1 MTLRPKHY
9 DLEVW
14 KEAMRLVRIVYSV
27 TREFPADER
36 FGLSAQMRRAAI
48 SVPSNIAEGAACGTR
63 PGLIRY
69 LQIARGSLI
78 ELDTQLWLAR
88 DLEFVS
94 KHDELAERFVSLFAK
109 LNALITSNKRQQKER
124 K

>member
-1 MTLRPKHY
+1 MLRPKHY

-14 KEAMRLVRIVYSV
+14 KEAMRLVRIVYSI

-48 SVPSNIAEGAACGTR
+48 SVPSNIAEDAACGTR
-63 PGLIRY
+63 PGLVRY

-78 ELDTQLWLAR
+78 ELDTQVWLAR
-88 DLEFVS
+88 DLEFIS
-94 KHDELAERFVSLFAK
+94 KQDELGKQFASLFAK
-109 LNALITSNKRQQKER
+109 LNALITSNKRPRKER

>member
-1 MTLRPKHY
+1 MAFRPKHY

-14 KEAMRLVRIVYSV
+14 KEAMRMVRIVYSV

-48 SVPSNIAEGAACGTR
+48 SVPSNIAEGAACGSR
-63 PGLIRY
+63 AGLVRY

-78 ELDTQLWLAR
+78 ELDTQVWLAR
-88 DLEFVS
+88 DLEFIS
-94 KHDELAERFVSLFAK
+94 KQDELAQRFVSLFAK
-109 LNALITSNKRQQKER
+109 LNALIASNRKAGKER